1 MRRWML
7 CETEPSIEELLSDDI
22 MVLVMRRSG
31 VSAEELRAMLRR
43 TASRIARRSCNE
55 GANVTCAAS
64 A

>member
-55 GANVTCAAS
+55 AANATCTAS